1 MGSDFWETLERVAGL
16 ADGPPV
22 VRPRLVVL
30 ADQPTWTNWQNSTTP
45 SSAATPGTVEI
56 AGAAQMGEDEG
67 SALASTVAVQP
78 VQPPVASGSGVRPGS
93 LATPVARAGAIFD
106 ALGAIEAAPALLDL
120 GRHEVEGPR
129 PALGEGRDRGADV
142 PSWDDLPTGAVP
154 SGFLAG
160 LVAKH
165 RVFEETGE
173 IDIDLDRPG
182 RRRRRRGRRG
192 GR

>member
-1 MGSDFWETLERVAGL
+1 VGSDFWETLERVAGL

-30 ADQPTWTNWQNSTTP
+30 ADQPTSTEAQDPTAP
-45 SSAATPGTVEI
+45 SPAAALAASELVG
-56 AGAAQMGEDEG
+56 AGREGEGEG

-78 VQPPVASGSGVRPGS
+78 VQPAVASGSVVRPGS
-93 LATPVARAGAIFD
+93 LATPVAQAGAIFD

-120 GRHEVEGPR
+120 GRHEVEVPR
-129 PALGEGRDRGADV
+129 PAPGEGRDRGVDV
-142 PSWDDLPTGAVP
+142 PSWDDLRAGAVP

-165 RVFEETGE
+165 RIFEETGE

-182 RRRRRRGRRG
+182 RRRRKRGRRG